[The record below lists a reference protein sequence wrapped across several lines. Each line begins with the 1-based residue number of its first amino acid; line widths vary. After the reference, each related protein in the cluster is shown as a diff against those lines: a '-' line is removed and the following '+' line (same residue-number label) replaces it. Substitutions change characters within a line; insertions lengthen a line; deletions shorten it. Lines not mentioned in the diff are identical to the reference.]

1 MEKKR
6 KYNSLI
12 KLLILCI
19 LQAYIFSFYAFLFFT
34 SLSDAKVGEYGIKYL
49 GGGDFAEDVGKM
61 VEAFAQVLGYEVGG
75 EARGEAV
82 DDTRDCFY
90 GVGERFVVAQIC
102 YGNVCRCNGID
113 AGEAYE
119 Q

>member
-34 SLSDAKVGEYGIKYL
+34 SLSDAEPTKDGLQNHIRCY
-49 GGGDFAEDVGKM
+49 FAHNIDQVEDT
-61 VEAFAQVLGYEVGG
+61 FTQVLGDEV
-75 EARGEAV
+75 
-82 DDTRDCFY
+82 
-90 GVGERFVVAQIC
+90 
-102 YGNVCRCNGID
+102 
-113 AGEAYE
+113 AG
-119 Q
+119 

>member
-34 SLSDAKVGEYGIKYL
+34 SLSDAECKVTI
-49 GGGDFAEDVGKM
+49 
-61 VEAFAQVLGYEVGG
+61 
-75 EARGEAV
+75 
-82 DDTRDCFY
+82 
-90 GVGERFVVAQIC
+90 
-102 YGNVCRCNGID
+102 VCI
-113 AGEAYE
+113 
-119 Q
+119 

>member
-34 SLSDAKVGEYGIKYL
+34 SLTMQIITNTVYQMFIKTWYKYGLSVSFLTIENHKKIGNKYKYRPFL
-49 GGGDFAEDVGKM
+49 
-61 VEAFAQVLGYEVGG
+61 
-75 EARGEAV
+75 
-82 DDTRDCFY
+82 
-90 GVGERFVVAQIC
+90 
-102 YGNVCRCNGID
+102 
-113 AGEAYE
+113 
-119 Q
+119 

>member
-34 SLSDAKVGEYGIKYL
+34 SLSDAVAGEDGAEDFV
-49 GGGDFAEDVGKM
+49 GGDFAGDFAEV
-61 VEAFAQVLGYEVGG
+61 VHAFADVLRHEV
-75 EARGEAV
+75 ARQSGL
-82 DDTRDCFY
+82 
-90 GVGERFVVAQIC
+90 
-102 YGNVCRCNGID
+102 
-113 AGEAYE
+113 
-119 Q
+119 

>member
-34 SLSDAKVGEYGIKYL
+34 SLSDAEMLKYIPQYL
-49 GGGDFAEDVGKM
+49 VCCYFAYNI
-61 VEAFAQVLGYEVGG
+61 A
-75 EARGEAV
+75 
-82 DDTRDCFY
+82 
-90 GVGERFVVAQIC
+90 
-102 YGNVCRCNGID
+102 
-113 AGEAYE
+113 
-119 Q
+119 